1 MNAPRR
7 LRAIRGATTVE
18 KDEPREIADA
28 TAELVR
34 EIASRNAI
42 APDDVVSAFFT
53 MTADLASGFPATAA
67 REALWGDVPMLCTVE
82 VPVAGALPR
91 CIRVLVHVE
100 TPLPREDVRHVYLRA
115 ARTLRPDIPDGPASA

>member
-18 KDEPREIADA
+18 RDDPQSIAEA

-34 EIASRNAI
+34 ELASRNGLES
-42 APDDVVSAFFT
+42 DDVVSAFFT
-53 MTADLASGFPATAA
+53 VTPDLASGFPATAA

-82 VPVAGALPR
+82 IPVPGALPR
-91 CIRVLVHVE
+91 CVRLLVHVE
-100 TPLPREDVRHVYLRA
+100 SALGRGEIRHVYLRG
-115 ARTLRPDIPDGPASA
+115 ARALRPDIAGA

>member
-1 MNAPRR
+1 
-7 LRAIRGATTVE
+7 
-18 KDEPREIADA
+18 
-28 TAELVR
+28 
-34 EIASRNAI
+34 
-42 APDDVVSAFFT
+42 
-53 MTADLASGFPATAA
+53 
-67 REALWGDVPMLCTVE
+67 MLCTVE